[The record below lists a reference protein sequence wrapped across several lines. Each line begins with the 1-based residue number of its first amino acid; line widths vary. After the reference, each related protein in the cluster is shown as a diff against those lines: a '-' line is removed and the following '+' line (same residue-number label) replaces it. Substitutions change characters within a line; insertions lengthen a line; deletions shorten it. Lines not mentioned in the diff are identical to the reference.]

1 MPEASL
7 MFVRNLKSG
16 WTRRSDQ
23 RTGNLSK
30 TVHTRKTEE
39 CLEHVRPQH
48 VRPWKTEECPEHAH
62 LKTSVQNVRLWK
74 TEECPIGSTSGN

>member
-16 WTRRSDQ
+16 WTWRSDQ

-30 TVHTRKTEE
+30 TVRPWKT
-39 CLEHVRPQH
+39 HVRPQH

>member
-1 MPEASL
+1 VVGLGEVTRGPVICRKLSI
-7 MFVRNLKSG
+7 RGKPKSV
-16 WTRRSDQ
+16 WTMSME
-23 RTGNLSK
+23 NK
-30 TVHTRKTEE
+30 

>member
-16 WTRRSDQ
+16 WTWRSDQ

-30 TVHTRKTEE
+30 TVHPWKTEE
-39 CLEHVRPQH
+39 CLDHVRPQH
-48 VRPWKTEECPEHAH
+48 VRPWKTEECPERPSEN
-62 LKTSVQNVRLWK
+62 KCPERPSVEN
-74 TEECPIGSTSGN
+74 